1 VKISGVMPMSASKAG
16 VVSRSSSHG
25 DNGEVRKL
33 LGLKKSGD
41 ADNAE
46 AIAWAAASSLTD
58 IWRAADVSPSEM
70 VCVCSEGLL
79 EASIVK

>member
-1 VKISGVMPMSASKAG
+1 
-16 VVSRSSSHG
+16 
-25 DNGEVRKL
+25 VRKL

-41 ADNAE
+41 AVGDGMVREQVADEDRSSLPDNAE